1 MREAGANLSRIFR
14 VIEGLKVGLKAA
26 EGCMDE
32 WTWTDCATETG
43 TETGAETGTEIETE
57 IGTEIGTE
65 TRAETDRGPEAE
77 TGAEKESRWA
87 MKIGLPQPARV
98 PYSQGPSLI
107 RVSEATRPH
116 RGVRDRKR
124 QVLLYHMTSTRT

>member
-57 IGTEIGTE
+57 IGTEIG
-65 TRAETDRGPEAE
+65 AETDRGPEAE

>member
-43 TETGAETGTEIETE
+43 TETGAETGTEM
-57 IGTEIGTE
+57 
-65 TRAETDRGPEAE
+65 ETDRGPEAE

-87 MKIGLPQPARV
+87 MKIGLPHPARV

>member
-43 TETGAETGTEIETE
+43 TETGAEIETE
-57 IGTEIGTE
+57 IGTETGTE

>member
-1 MREAGANLSRIFR
+1 MREAGAVLRIFR

-57 IGTEIGTE
+57 IGTETGTE

-124 QVLLYHMTSTRT
+124 QMLLYHMTSTRT

>member
-57 IGTEIGTE
+57 IGTQIG
-65 TRAETDRGPEAE
+65 AETDRGPEAE